1 MNSKR
6 RFSITAQSLVLMT
19 ATWLIGCVNNS
30 FVIDDVPD
38 NQDFSKIVMHQ
49 TGGIAGVSQ
58 FITIEEKEGSI
69 LLTSVDEQT
78 KQRLESPVSPQD
90 LEQLWQTLE
99 ANDVFTLPTNQ
110 EMLANVRDGFGYEI
124 TVQRGEN
131 QHQFSVYAPGQLIE
145 GGETRYN
152 NIVQAIEHFAEP
164 QDTEEFIIADLPI
177 NDISVE
183 ILESLPLQ
191 VHIVVSGFLSDACT
205 TINEITQQRDGN
217 HKPKALVNEVNVINV
232 HITTKRPK
240 DAFCAQVIKEVEER
254 IPLEGG
260 FLLGRY
266 KVVVNE
272 VEKEFEI
279 N

>member
-19 ATWLIGCVNNS
+19 ATWLISCVNNP
-30 FVIDDVPD
+30 FIIGGIPN
-38 NQDFSKIVMHQ
+38 NQDFRKIVMHQ
-49 TGGIAGVSQ
+49 TGGIAGVSRI
-58 FITIEEKEGSI
+58 ITIEEKEGSI

-78 KQRLESPVSPQD
+78 KQRLESPVSSQD
-90 LEQLWQTLE
+90 LEQLWQALE

-124 TVQRGEN
+124 TAQRGEK
-131 QHQFSVYAPGQLIE
+131 QHQFSVYAPDQLIE
-145 GGETRYN
+145 SGETRYN
-152 NIVQAIEHFAEP
+152 NIVQTIEDFAEP
-164 QDTEEFIIADLPI
+164 QDTEKFIIADLPV

-183 ILESLPLQ
+183 ILESFPLQ
-191 VHIVVSGFLSDACT
+191 VHIVVDGYLSDGCT
-205 TINEITQQRDGN
+205 TINEITQQRDEN
-217 HKPKALVNEVNVINV
+217 TINV
-232 HITTKRPK
+232 HISTKRPK
-240 DAFCAQVIKEVEER
+240 DAICIQVIKDVQER

-260 FLLGRY
+260 FLPGRY

-272 VEKEFEI
+272 VEKEFEL